1 MVVGHLDF
9 DERIFSKKKKRKKK
23 MNFPSNFV
31 TKASTTVV
39 CKKKSHLKDESE

>member
-1 MVVGHLDF
+1 
-9 DERIFSKKKKRKKK
+9 

-39 CKKKSHLKDESE
+39 FKKKGFEKKTPLEEEV